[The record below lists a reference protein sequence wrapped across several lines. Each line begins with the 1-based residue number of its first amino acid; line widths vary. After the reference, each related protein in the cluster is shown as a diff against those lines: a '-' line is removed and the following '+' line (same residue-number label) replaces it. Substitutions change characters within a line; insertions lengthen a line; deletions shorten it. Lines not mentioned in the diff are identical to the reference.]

1 MSATTLPTVMDPIT
15 EPAAPHAQTDSAAVV
30 SLVLSLL
37 SLFGLIFPPLLAAAV
52 IAIVLGWTARRRIT
66 ASQRVLKGGR
76 IAIAGMMV
84 GVLGALFSLVLPG
97 FVVSVWIYAAFHGG
111 QLPSGA

>member
-1 MSATTLPTVMDPIT
+1 MWATTLPTVMDPIS

-30 SLVLSLL
+30 SLVLGLL
-37 SLFGLIFPPLLAAAV
+37 SLFGLVFPPLIAAAV
-52 IAIVLGWTARRRIT
+52 IAIVLGWTARRRI
-66 ASQRVLKGGR
+66 AAGRHVLKGGR
-76 IAIAGMMV
+76 IAIAGMIV
-84 GVLGALFSLVLPG
+84 GVLGALLSLVLPG